1 MMKLKINVNMQGF
14 NLANEGTLVYANEL
28 LLRLMSYED
37 LEIRGSIPRLGIFHS
52 CYNPIEYKR
61 FKFPIKSTRFPGWMI
76 NEQVLSLPYKIMKT
90 VMMPFI
96 RNYNDWVGDS
106 ISEIFI
112 FFLNGQAPA
121 IPVKGKIMTCVH
133 DITPFRVPQTFK
145 PEFIESYRKSFATLI
160 KKSTKIITD
169 SEFSKQDIIDYT
181 HIDESRVDVVY
192 CGVNAGEFQRPFD
205 REAIR
210 AKYNLPEKY
219 ILYFGTCGPRKN
231 VESVI
236 RAYAHLS
243 EATRQEYTL
252 VITNPKETTRACAVE
267 NNITPHYIENVSAE
281 DKPAIYQMASVLVW
295 LSIYEGFGLPIIEAQ
310 AAGTPVVC
318 SNVTSLP
325 EVAGD
330 AAVLVDPM
338 DTEATT
344 AAMEHCLYD
353 EPFRQG
359 LIAKGHENVK
369 RFSWDESAK
378 KLHDIIL
385 SL

>member
-1 MMKLKINVNMQGF
+1 MKNRVNLELQDV
-14 NLANEGTLVYANEL
+14 NLIDAGISVYTNEL
-28 LLRLMSYED
+28 TLRLMIYDD
-37 LEIRGSIPRLGIFHS
+37 LELRGTVTRRGVFHS
-52 CYNPIEYKR
+52 FYNPLDFKR
-61 FKFPIKSTRFPGWMI
+61 FNFPVKPTLFPGWVVSGPLL
-76 NEQVLSLPYKIMKT
+76 EKKYKIARFFLK
-90 VMMPFI
+90 PFI
-96 RNYNDWVGDS
+96 RTYNTFIGDNRS
-106 ISEIFI
+106 NIFLFWSNHVPFYPVEGKVIACVFDIIPLRAHTSEFS
-112 FFLNGQAPA
+112 LN
-121 IPVKGKIMTCVH
+121 VVTN
-133 DITPFRVPQTFK
+133 FK
-145 PEFIESYRKSFATLI
+145 REFDNILE
-160 KKSTKIITD
+160 KSTKIITD
-169 SEFSKQDIIDYT
+169 SEFSKRDIIDYA
-181 HIDESRVDVVY
+181 HIDESRVEVVY